1 MHGSVARDR
10 VSAHGGG
17 RPRSLPRL
25 APASS
30 RQALWRNRE
39 TYEQVVAHYL
49 PCIEGREPTDHYLIL
64 VDGRDVTACAATVEE
79 DDRRSWR
86 AFEKAGFTH
95 VRDVEE
101 DGLRHRLMRLERTA
115 TVRE

>member
-1 MHGSVARDR
+1 MIAF
-10 VSAHGGG
+10 
-17 RPRSLPRL
+17 RPMAEDDLVLFHAWLQRPHVKRW
-25 APASS
+25 
-30 RQALWRNRE
+30 WRNRE

-49 PCIEGREPTDHYLIL
+49 PRIEGREPTDHYLIL